1 MERDAVQ
8 ENWSS
13 NSAFL
18 LAAVGSAVGIGNIWR
33 FPYLVGENGGS
44 AFVLVYVLAV
54 VAVAMSILTAELL
67 MGRRGGRSPVETMRL
82 LARAEGRSDLWRYHG
97 FLMIAIAI
105 LGSSFFSVIS
115 GWCVAYIPLE
125 LSDSFSGADAER
137 SARLLQN
144 LTDDPVRM
152 VAWHGVFMGATVLI
166 VSGRSQPRARRDV
179 ARAWPLWRERCGC
192 SPR

>member
-1 MERDAVQ
+1 
-8 ENWSS
+8 
-13 NSAFL
+13 
-18 LAAVGSAVGIGNIWR
+18 
-33 FPYLVGENGGS
+33 
-44 AFVLVYVLAV
+44 
-54 VAVAMSILTAELL
+54 

-82 LARAEGRSDLWRYHG
+82 LARAEGRSGLWRYHG

-152 VAWHGVFMGATVLI
+152 APGTGSSWARPSSSSPDGVSRGLGEMSPEPGPFGASGADGVLGANRLQ
-166 VSGRSQPRARRDV
+166 VTS
-179 ARAWPLWRERCGC
+179 
-192 SPR
+192 